1 MSQSKPV
8 RRSPEGRKKI
18 VLSDREIA
26 DLYQLAIGAYAPL
39 KGFMEEK
46 DYLSV
51 VESLRLSDGQPWP
64 IPITLGLSEGQAQ
77 SLRPDQPV
85 ILTGEDGRI
94 HGTIR
99 VTSLYRPNRTRE
111 AERVFGT
118 SDVRHPGVNGLRQ
131 SGPVYIGGPVEIGA
145 HPELVGGFEWIP
157 WRVKEEFDRRG
168 WRRVVAFQTRNPI
181 HRAHEYI
188 QKCALETVDGLFIHP
203 LIGPTKADDVPA
215 DVRIRTYQTVI
226 NRWYRKDRVL
236 LAAYT
241 GPMRYAGP
249 REAILHALVRRNYGC
264 THFIVGRNHAGV
276 GNYYGPYDAH
286 RLFEQF
292 DPGELGIT
300 PLYFEDAFYCY
311 RCQGM
316 TSNKGCPHDMEDRVI
331 LSGTEVRRFLE
342 RGRSLPTEFTRPE
355 VAEILQD
362 HYRSRSKQLGKGY
375 DG

>member
-64 IPITLGLSEGQAQ
+64 IPITLGVSEGQAQ
-77 SLRPDQPV
+77 SLRSDQPV

-145 HPELVGGFEWIP
+145 HPELVGGLEWIP
-157 WRVKEEFDRRG
+157 CRVKEEFDRRG

-215 DVRIRTYQTVI
+215 NVRIRTYQTVI

-316 TSNKGCPHDMEDRVI
+316 TSNKGCPHDVEDRVI